1 MSVCPVQH
9 LDFVLQLTEA
19 KGRGD
24 KKKLQAAIS
33 KATEQLQR
41 AEQFQA
47 EGFKTDPPT
56 VEVGSLEDV
65 IASEPSYIV
74 ALLGTSF
81 TEGCHLVHKA
91 CKEALEHVFMHA
103 GMESGMNTWEDVI
116 FIPPFGMHGL
126 RSQAGNNTSS

>member
-1 MSVCPVQH
+1 MSI
-9 LDFVLQLTEA
+9 LQLTEA

-33 KATEQLQR
+33 RAMEQLQK

-65 IASEPSYIV
+65 IASELAYAV
-74 ALLGTSF
+74 ALLGTDL
-81 TEGCHLVHKA
+81 TKGCHLVIKRTR
-91 CKEALEHVFMHA
+91 M
-103 GMESGMNTWEDVI
+103 
-116 FIPPFGMHGL
+116 PPG
-126 RSQAGNNTSS
+126 